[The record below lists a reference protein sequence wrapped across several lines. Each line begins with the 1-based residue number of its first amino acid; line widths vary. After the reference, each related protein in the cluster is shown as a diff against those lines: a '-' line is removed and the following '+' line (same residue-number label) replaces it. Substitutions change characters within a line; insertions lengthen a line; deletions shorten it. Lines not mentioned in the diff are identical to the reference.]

1 MASKDLPII
10 ETLFGEILGKEEFL
24 TTAVDRFDRRK
35 NGYGL
40 EMNRKD
46 LEGLT
51 YAEINKIPPFDTLKQ
66 GSLSKRNMDA
76 RARLQKNDEKNN
88 APVQLPYTFRNN
100 YKQFYKKMFFQ
111 EFFVCRLWYS
121 CRNMAIMIPKF
132 QRLTIMIIK

>member
-1 MASKDLPII
+1 MAGKDLPII
-10 ETLFGEILGKEEFL
+10 ETRFGEILGKEEFL

-66 GSLSKRNMDA
+66 GLLSKLYMDA
-76 RARLQKNDEKNN
+76 RARLQKNDEQK
-88 APVQLPYTFRNN
+88 
-100 YKQFYKKMFFQ
+100 
-111 EFFVCRLWYS
+111 
-121 CRNMAIMIPKF
+121 
-132 QRLTIMIIK
+132 